1 MVKSM
6 QVAQGIPHFGYCDE
20 IDMTRLVA
28 LRKTLKKVAEK
39 KGIKFS
45 YMPVIIKVRLLCL
58 LTSVFTIYFLTIYCH
73 CVFPDQAI
81 SMALLEFPILNA
93 SPDETCENI
102 VYKVRQDVNNP
113 RLWNSKYYLNFFF
126 I

>member
-1 MVKSM
+1 MCKLLVKAPVARKGAEKIVPAPQPARAPVYVSKEDRVEPIKGMRKAMVKSM

-58 LTSVFTIYFLTIYCH
+58 LTSVFTF
-73 CVFPDQAI
+73 
-81 SMALLEFPILNA
+81 
-93 SPDETCENI
+93 
-102 VYKVRQDVNNP
+102 
-113 RLWNSKYYLNFFF
+113 
-126 I
+126 